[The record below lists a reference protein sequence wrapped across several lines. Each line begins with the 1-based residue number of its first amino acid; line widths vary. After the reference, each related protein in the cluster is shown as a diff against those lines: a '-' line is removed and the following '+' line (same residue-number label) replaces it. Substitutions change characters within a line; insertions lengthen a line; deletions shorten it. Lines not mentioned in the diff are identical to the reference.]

1 MEQTEELEVVS
12 SSIEDLKLPRALLFE
27 VVSSSI
33 EDLSNNEAAKID
45 DGILEYS
52 SFAKGDSW
60 AHIV

>member
-1 MEQTEELEVVS
+1 MEQIEEL
-12 SSIEDLKLPRALLFE
+12 E

>member
-12 SSIEDLKLPRALLFE
+12 SSIEDL
-27 VVSSSI
+27 
-33 EDLSNNEAAKID
+33 SNNEAAKVD

-60 AHIV
+60 AHIVWRI